1 MGERALLNRFRI
13 DGNNVETTDSLHDCW
28 LDYDIPKHWKE
39 AAWAEDI
46 DDRQRDRLERLLRTQ
61 GPTQY
66 RHTKA
71 DKWRIRGTREW
82 LDVAEA
88 HRAEHRKHTIMTDAE
103 LAAESAA
110 AIAALI
116 AALQAQDPIAEA
128 AARERMKA
136 AEVETLTR
144 QIAALQAKATP
155 PPAPAPAKPQ
165 SRYDAFCDQC
175 ERCRH
180 HWPCA
185 FAKNSSLTCP
195 GPKYRGFTFE
205 AA

>member
-1 MGERALLNRFRI
+1 
-13 DGNNVETTDSLHDCW
+13 
-28 LDYDIPKHWKE
+28 
-39 AAWAEDI
+39 
-46 DDRQRDRLERLLRTQ
+46 
-61 GPTQY
+61 
-66 RHTKA
+66 
-71 DKWRIRGTREW
+71 
-82 LDVAEA
+82 
-88 HRAEHRKHTIMTDAE
+88 MTDAE
-103 LAAESAA
+103 LTAESAA

-116 AALQAQDPIAEA
+116 TALQAKDPIAET

-136 AEVETLTR
+136 AEIETLTR
-144 QIAALQAKATP
+144 QIATLTRASKP
-155 PPAPAPAKPQ
+155 PEPPAKPK

-180 HWPCA
+180 HHPCA